1 MKILAND
8 GISDLGKSLIEAA
21 GHEISTAKV
30 AQEELAKTLNEQGF
44 DAVLV
49 RSATT
54 VRKEVVDAC
63 PGLKLIGRGGVG
75 MDNIDVSYA
84 REKGLTVINTPASSS
99 QSVAELVMGQ
109 MLSISRF
116 LNDSFKNIETGDF
129 STLKKNFAK
138 GVELRGKTL
147 GIIGF
152 GRIGQSLA
160 AYALGVGMKVI
171 AIDRK
176 ARIQPITLKIA
187 GQTIEVPVKVV
198 ANLGDVIGQLDYISI
213 HVPKQPDGAAV
224 IGAAEFKLMKK
235 GVRLV
240 NTARGGVIEETALL
254 EALDNGTVAAAAL
267 DVYENEPTPL
277 KALLAHP
284 RIACTPHI
292 GAATLEAQDRIG
304 EELAELIIAFA
315 KEQKA

>member
-30 AQEELAKTLNEQGF
+30 TQEELAKTLNEQGF

-54 VRKEVVDAC
+54 VRKEVIDAC

-171 AIDRK
+171 AIERK

-198 ANLGDVIGQLDYISI
+198 ANLADVIAQLDYISI
-213 HVPKQPDGAAV
+213 HVPKQPDGASV

-315 KEQKA
+315 KEQEA

>member
-30 AQEELAKTLNEQGF
+30 TQEELAKTLNEQGF

-54 VRKEVVDAC
+54 VRKEVIDAC

-171 AIDRK
+171 AIERK

-198 ANLGDVIGQLDYISI
+198 ANLADVIAQLDYISI
-213 HVPKQPDGAAV
+213 HVPKQPDGASV

-254 EALDNGTVAAAAL
+254 EALGNGTVAAAAL

-277 KALLAHP
+277 KALLAHS

-315 KEQKA
+315 KEQEA